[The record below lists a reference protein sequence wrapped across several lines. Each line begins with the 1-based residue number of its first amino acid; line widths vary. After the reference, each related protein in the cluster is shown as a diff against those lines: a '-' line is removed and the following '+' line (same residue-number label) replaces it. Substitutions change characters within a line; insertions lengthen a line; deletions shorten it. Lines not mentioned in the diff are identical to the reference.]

1 MFVFPFCFQL
11 VVAKT
16 SNIARMAQRIAKLV
30 NAEAENTE
38 DPEFRAKLEQM
49 SRNIQDG
56 KTKNIQLS
64 LMKPC

>member
-1 MFVFPFCFQL
+1 MLLCCFQL

-56 KTKNIQLS
+56 KTYKNPTASTFLNF
-64 LMKPC
+64 